1 MEVIS
6 TFYWVNN
13 FNITS
18 MKKIVLGLLV
28 FLFFGLNTSKAQ
40 RFAYVDTEYILDMLP
55 EYKSAQKQ
63 LDLIAETWQKEAEE
77 KKAEIDKLQK
87 DFQAEQILLTEELK
101 KKKEADIKAKET
113 ELKEFMNKKFGY
125 EGDLFKKRQELVKPL
140 QDKVFDACQ
149 KIAKQSALDFIF
161 AKGGEMIMMY
171 SNAKYDKSD
180 EVLIEL
186 GVNVTKNKGN
196 SAEPTKTPGGR

>member
-1 MEVIS
+1 
-6 TFYWVNN
+6 
-13 FNITS
+13 
-18 MKKIVLGLLV
+18 MKKLIIGIIAFILLG
-28 FLFFGLNTSKAQ
+28 FNTVSAQ

-77 KKAEIDKLQK
+77 KKAEIDRMQK

-101 KKKEADIKAKET
+101 KKKENDIKAKEA

-125 EGDLFKKRQELVKPL
+125 EGDLFKKRQELVKPI

-186 GVNVTKNKGN
+186 GVNVTKNRG
-196 SAEPTKTPGGR
+196 AAPEAPKTPSGR

>member
-1 MEVIS
+1 
-6 TFYWVNN
+6 
-13 FNITS
+13 
-18 MKKIVLGLLV
+18 MKKHVLAIFV
-28 FLFFGLNTSKAQ
+28 LFFIGQFSLKAQ
-40 RFAYVDTEYILDMLP
+40 RFGYVDTEYILDMLP

-77 KKAEIDKLQK
+77 KKAEIDKMLK
-87 DFQAEQILLTEELK
+87 DFQAEQILMTEEMK
-101 KKKEADIKAKET
+101 KKKEVEIKAKEA

-125 EGDLFKKRQELVKPL
+125 EGELFKKRQELVKPI

-161 AKGGEMIMMY
+161 AKGGDMIMMY

-196 SAEPTKTPGGR
+196 SSEAPKSTPGGK